1 MIRAARSIAI
11 AAIVLLGAAPALAQ
25 SQAPSGE
32 AAQGETGS
40 GGVGSVSGTSGSGN
54 NGGAGI
60 GAGSPGEHSTS
71 EIGKPEPL
79 AGTTHTGQ

>member
-1 MIRAARSIAI
+1 MKRTARSITFATL
-11 AAIVLLGAAPALAQ
+11 VLLGAAPFLAQ

-32 AAQGETGS
+32 AAQGETGP
-40 GGVGSVSGTSGSGN
+40 GGAGSVSGTSGSGN

-60 GAGSPGEHSTS
+60 AAGSSGESSTS